1 MHIKHHRFIMKKF
14 CTFNSNTESVLTEE
28 QSQSAT
34 IDLLRFPLAI
44 MVIFIHMSPSVVS
57 PLVADFNLLSWQGIY
72 NVLGVVLSHVLTGI
86 AVPTFFMISG
96 FLFFVNFRQ
105 WSWDGYK
112 NKIRSRVKTLLIPY
126 IMWNAMALI
135 SVLLCV
141 TGGVLLKGK
150 PSYGIVYFL
159 RENAWHAFYD
169 IHEWDTTRVN
179 WLGIGLRMTGPCDL
193 PLWFLRDLIIV
204 TLLSPVVY
212 YSVKRLGRVIVL
224 LLFLAYISRIWPLVQ
239 GISVTAVFYFT
250 TGAYFAV
257 NGLNIIEFASKYRR
271 LLLPMYALML
281 VLTTMYDGMNTLVGQ
296 KLYPICICLGV
307 FTAFHVASQAV
318 IRYNMRASRLL
329 VSSCF
334 FIYAFHGLSIPIVGS
349 PLYAVRAVLSR
360 LIPGDCVMERIAI
373 YLVTP
378 FVTAALCIV
387 VLIVLRKL
395 FPKKV
400 MLLSGNK

>member
-1 MHIKHHRFIMKKF
+1 M
-14 CTFNSNTESVLTEE
+14 VL
-28 QSQSAT
+28 
-34 IDLLRFPLAI
+34 
-44 MVIFIHMSPSVVS
+44 
-57 PLVADFNLLSWQGIY
+57 
-72 NVLGVVLSHVLTGI
+72 
-86 AVPTFFMISG
+86 ISG
-96 FLFFVNFRQ
+96 
-105 WSWDGYK
+105 
-112 NKIRSRVKTLLIPY
+112 
-126 IMWNAMALI
+126 
-135 SVLLCV
+135 LLCV

-150 PSYGIVYFL
+150 PCYGVVYFL
-159 RENAWHAFYD
+159 RENAWHVFYD
-169 IHEWDTTRVN
+169 IHEWGTTRVN
-179 WLGIGLRMTGPCDL
+179 WLGISLRMTGPGDF

-257 NGLNIIEFASKYRR
+257 NELNIIEFASKYKR

-296 KLYPICICLGV
+296 NLYPICICLGV

-334 FIYAFHGLSIPIVGS
+334 FIYAFHCLPIPIVGS
-349 PLYAVRAVLSR
+349 PLHVVRAVLSR
-360 LIPGDCVMERIAI
+360 LIPDDCVMEKIAI